1 MNYGTVVQQIAFK
14 ILNLTMLGATPT
26 STTNMTPKQFSE
38 EGPQEYIPEM
48 WTIKKDYI
56 CAAIDSIK
64 AGIEYA
70 EIVLTDHERLNG
82 RATRK
87 NRVWAEQMERDI
99 KNMTQALEQLQ
110 LK

>member
-1 MNYGTVVQQIAFK
+1 MTTEEFK
-14 ILNLTMLGATPT
+14 LN
-26 STTNMTPKQFSE
+26 
-38 EGPQEYIPEM
+38 GPQEYIPEM

-56 CAAIDSIK
+56 YAAIDSIK

-70 EIVLTDHERLNG
+70 EIVLNDHERLMG

-87 NRVWAEQMERDI
+87 NRVWAEQIERDI
-99 KNMTQALEQLQ
+99 INMTRALEQLQ